1 MLEVGLG
8 AVMAAANAARAAAN
22 AAKSNASAK
31 NTGGGSGGSRSS
43 GGGGSGGGGNGPI
56 GSYAGQGNGGGVL
69 VRGSDGK
76 ATEHGYVD
84 SSGNPVV
91 YNVSNGIVSVEGK
104 DSSSG
109 GGFGNIGLSGQ
120 TLTDAGVEGVKEQM
134 AKNSKAW
141 HETTDPAA
149 RAQLHDANVRLSKS
163 IPGYSYN
170 SASGTWGEE
179 DSGSATYQQSSG
191 SGLSLADRLAQR
203 EKLSQMW
210 NQTDDPVARQQLHDA
225 AVRLMEGTGYAY
237 NSQTGQ
243 WYDNNVPDWLT
254 VPVGDEDGYLP
265 GRNPKDNMGTY
276 SNSDERYLNQLK
288 RIQEEQERAQRLAV
302 EQAVAQ
308 VMAQKPLIE
317 QSYDD
322 LAREAYVS
330 NQLAM
335 RDMPQQLA
343 AMGYTGGMTESSL
356 TGLLNTYQNTLSEGE
371 RARYNALLGLENDA
385 ANIQATGDIA
395 IAQNAA
401 QYAQQLADYYQYLQS
416 LQAQQQQF
424 YDSLAYQQQQ
434 DALAQQN
441 YLDAFAYQQQ
451 QDALARGDIDRDWQW
466 TLAQYLRAGG
476 DYSGLEAM
484 GIDTT
489 QIRAY
494 DAAVAAQ
501 NAAKAR
507 SGSGSSRSGS
517 GSKSSSS
524 NNILENLYA
533 IDDEA
538 AAYAYL
544 VSKNLSA
551 TEAENLMSYW
561 EQNKTE
567 QASTQQVYEMI
578 QNWWNRKLSVDGFNQ
593 TVARA
598 IANGWV
604 TEQQV
609 ESWLRAKGL
618 K

>member
-134 AKNSKAW
+134 AKNSKLW

-179 DSGSATYQQSSG
+179 DSASATYQQSSG

-243 WYDNNVPDWLT
+243 WYDNNVPGWLT

-451 QDALARGDIDRDWQW
+451 QDALARGDVEYARQ
-466 TLAQYLRAGG
+466 LEMAQIMAAYG
-476 DYSGLEAM
+476 DYSGYEAL

-489 QIRAY
+489 QMRAY

-507 SGSGSSRSGS
+507 SGSGSGSRSGGS
-517 GSKSSSS
+517 GTKSSGR
-524 NNILENLYA
+524 NTNIDEIGSFRDYDSAVAYMKSAGVPSLTISGMMTQGEWESRKTSYQKSGQGGAAVTQFNSYPEYLTYFVNYA
-533 IDDEA
+533 IQE
-538 AAYAYL
+538 
-544 VSKNLSA
+544 
-551 TEAENLMSYW
+551 
-561 EQNKTE
+561 
-567 QASTQQVYEMI
+567 
-578 QNWWNRKLSVDGFNQ
+578 G
-593 TVARA
+593 
-598 IANGWV
+598 
-604 TEQQV
+604 
-609 ESWLRAKGL
+609 
-618 K
+618 

>member
-1 MLEVGLG
+1 MLGVGLG
-8 AVMAAANAARAAAN
+8 AVMAAANAAKAAAN
-22 AAKSNASAK
+22 AVKSNASAK
-31 NTGGGSGGSRSS
+31 NTGGGSGGSRS
-43 GGGGSGGGGNGPI
+43 SGGGGNGPI

-134 AKNSKAW
+134 AKNSKLW

-179 DSGSATYQQSSG
+179 DSASATYQQSSG

-203 EKLSQMW
+203 EKLSQAW
-210 NQTDDPVARQQLHDA
+210 NQTDDPAARQQLHDA

>member
-1 MLEVGLG
+1 
-8 AVMAAANAARAAAN
+8 MALTDYDRQHLSPSDQAKITEATNDWNRANAAGDEAGKKAAAERAAAVRNN
-22 AAKSNASAK
+22 AGYKTDASGQNATRISS
-31 NTGGGSGGSRSS
+31 SGGSRSS
-43 GGGGSGGGGNGPI
+43 GGGGSGGG
-56 GSYAGQGNGGGVL
+56 SGGG
-69 VRGSDGK
+69 GNSSIG
-76 ATEHGYVD
+76 GGG
-84 SSGNPVV
+84 SSG
-91 YNVSNGIVSVEGK
+91 
-104 DSSSG
+104 DS
-109 GGFGNIGLSGQ
+109 GFGNIGLPGQ

-134 AKNSKAW
+134 AKNSKLW

-243 WYDNNVPDWLT
+243 WYDNNVPGWLT

-517 GSKSSSS
+517 GGSGTKSSGR
-524 NNILENLYA
+524 NTNIDEIGSFRDYDSAVAYMKSAGVPSLTISGMMTQGEWESRKTSYQKSGQGGAAVTQFNSYPEYLTYFVNYA
-533 IDDEA
+533 IQE
-538 AAYAYL
+538 
-544 VSKNLSA
+544 
-551 TEAENLMSYW
+551 
-561 EQNKTE
+561 
-567 QASTQQVYEMI
+567 
-578 QNWWNRKLSVDGFNQ
+578 G
-593 TVARA
+593 
-598 IANGWV
+598 
-604 TEQQV
+604 
-609 ESWLRAKGL
+609 
-618 K
+618 

>member
-104 DSSSG
+104 DSSSDS
-109 GGFGNIGLSGQ
+109 GFGNIGLPGQ

-134 AKNSKAW
+134 AKNSKLW
-141 HETTDPAA
+141 HETTDPTA
-149 RAQLHDANVRLSKS
+149 RAQLHDANVRLAKS
-163 IPGYSYN
+163 IPGYSYH
-170 SASGTWGEE
+170 SASGTWGEDN
-179 DSGSATYQQSSG
+179 DSGSATYQQSSS

-243 WYDNNVPDWLT
+243 WYDNNVPGWLT

-265 GRNPKDNMGTY
+265 GRNPNDNMGTY

-466 TLAQYLRAGG
+466 TLAQYLRAVG

-489 QIRAY
+489 QMRAY

-507 SGSGSSRSGS
+507 SGSGSGSRSGS
-517 GSKSSSS
+517 GSKKSSW
-524 NNILENLYA
+524 NVLDTLYS
-533 IDDEA
+533 IDNEA
-538 AAYAYL
+538 AAYNYL
-544 VSKNLSA
+544 VSRNLSA
-551 TEAENLMSYW
+551 AEVDNYMYYW
-561 EQNKTE
+561 EENQKNK
-567 QASTQQVYEMI
+567 QQSAAQKSTSPQE
-578 QNWWNRKLSVDGFNQ
+578 LSIWDPNYFY
-593 TVARA
+593 
-598 IANGWV
+598 
-604 TEQQV
+604 
-609 ESWLRAKGL
+609 SYFD
-618 K
+618 

>member
-1 MLEVGLG
+1 MGKDIVGYSF
-8 AVMAAANAARAAAN
+8 VDNAGNSIGYETKGGVTTAF
-22 AAKSNASAK
+22 
-31 NTGGGSGGSRSS
+31 GGSSSKGSS
-43 GGGGSGGGGNGPI
+43 
-56 GSYAGQGNGGGVL
+56 
-69 VRGSDGK
+69 
-76 ATEHGYVD
+76 
-84 SSGNPVV
+84 
-91 YNVSNGIVSVEGK
+91 
-104 DSSSG
+104 SSSG
-109 GGFGNIGLSGQ
+109 GSSGSTVRSGQ

-134 AKNSKAW
+134 AKNSKLW
-141 HETTDPAA
+141 HETTDPTA

-179 DSGSATYQQSSG
+179 DSASATYQQSSG

-203 EKLSQMW
+203 EKLSQAW
-210 NQTDDPVARQQLHDA
+210 NQTDDPAARQQLHDA

-243 WYDNNVPDWLT
+243 WYDNNVPET
-254 VPVGDEDGYLP
+254 ERKYIGQSGYLP
-265 GRNPKDNMGTY
+265 GRDPAENAGFY
-276 SNSDERYLNQLK
+276 SGYSTRPSNNYLNQLEK
-288 RIQEEQERAQRLAV
+288 AQEEQARAQELAV
-302 EQAVAQ
+302 KQAVAQ

-401 QYAQQLADYYQYLQS
+401 QYAQQLADYYQYLQT
-416 LQAQQQQF
+416 LQANQQQF

-451 QDALARGDIDRDWQW
+451 QDALNRGDVEYARQ
-466 TLAQYLRAGG
+466 LEMAQIMAAYG
-476 DYSGLEAM
+476 DFSGYEAL

-489 QIRAY
+489 QMRAY
-494 DAAVAAQ
+494 LAAQ
-501 NAAKAR
+501 AVGNVTGAGSRSR
-507 SGSGSSRSGS
+507 SGGGSSRSGS
-517 GSKSSSS
+517 GSKSSGRNTSIDEIGS
-524 NNILENLYA
+524 FRDYDSAVAYMKSAGVPSLTISGMMTQGEWESRKTSYQKSGQGGAAVTQFNSYPEYLTYFVNYA
-533 IDDEA
+533 IQE
-538 AAYAYL
+538 
-544 VSKNLSA
+544 
-551 TEAENLMSYW
+551 
-561 EQNKTE
+561 
-567 QASTQQVYEMI
+567 
-578 QNWWNRKLSVDGFNQ
+578 G
-593 TVARA
+593 
-598 IANGWV
+598 
-604 TEQQV
+604 
-609 ESWLRAKGL
+609 
-618 K
+618 

>member
-1 MLEVGLG
+1 MGKDIVGYSF
-8 AVMAAANAARAAAN
+8 VD
-22 AAKSNASAK
+22 SAGNSIGYETK
-31 NTGGGSGGSRSS
+31 GGVTTAFGGSSSKGSSSSGGGSGGSASRT
-43 GGGGSGGGGNGPI
+43 
-56 GSYAGQGNGGGVL
+56 GQVA
-69 VRGSDGK
+69 SDVG
-76 ATEHGYVD
+76 A
-84 SSGNPVV
+84 
-91 YNVSNGIVSVEGK
+91 
-104 DSSSG
+104 
-109 GGFGNIGLSGQ
+109 
-120 TLTDAGVEGVKEQM
+120 EGVKEQM
-134 AKNSKAW
+134 AKNSKLW
-141 HETTDPAA
+141 HETTDPTA
-149 RAQLHDANVRLSKS
+149 RAQLHDANVRLAKS

-170 SASGTWGEE
+170 SASGTWGEDN
-179 DSGSATYQQSSG
+179 DSGSATYQQSSS

-243 WYDNNVPDWLT
+243 WYDNNVPET
-254 VPVGDEDGYLP
+254 EKKYIGQTGYLP
-265 GRNPKDNMGTY
+265 ARDPAENAGSY
-276 SNSDERYLNQLK
+276 SNSNDRYLNQLK
-288 RIQEEQERAQRLAV
+288 KIQDEQTRAQELAV
-302 EQAVAQ
+302 KQAVAQ

-466 TLAQYLRAGG
+466 TLAQYLRAVG

-489 QIRAY
+489 QMRAY

-507 SGSGSSRSGS
+507 SGSGSGSRSGS
-517 GSKSSSS
+517 GSKKSSW
-524 NNILENLYA
+524 NVLDTLYS
-533 IDDEA
+533 IDNEA
-538 AAYAYL
+538 AAYNYL
-544 VSKNLSA
+544 VSRNLSA
-551 TEAENLMSYW
+551 AEVDNYMYYW
-561 EQNKTE
+561 EENQKNK
-567 QASTQQVYEMI
+567 QQSAAQKSTSPQE
-578 QNWWNRKLSVDGFNQ
+578 LSIWDPNYFY
-593 TVARA
+593 
-598 IANGWV
+598 
-604 TEQQV
+604 
-609 ESWLRAKGL
+609 SYFD
-618 K
+618 

>member
-1 MLEVGLG
+1 MGKDIVGYSF
-8 AVMAAANAARAAAN
+8 VD
-22 AAKSNASAK
+22 SAGNSIGYETK
-31 NTGGGSGGSRSS
+31 GGVTTAFGGSSSKGSSSSGGGSGGSASRT
-43 GGGGSGGGGNGPI
+43 
-56 GSYAGQGNGGGVL
+56 GQVA
-69 VRGSDGK
+69 SDVG
-76 ATEHGYVD
+76 A
-84 SSGNPVV
+84 
-91 YNVSNGIVSVEGK
+91 
-104 DSSSG
+104 
-109 GGFGNIGLSGQ
+109 
-120 TLTDAGVEGVKEQM
+120 EGVKEQM
-134 AKNSKAW
+134 AKNSKLW
-141 HETTDPAA
+141 HETTDPTA
-149 RAQLHDANVRLSKS
+149 RAQLHDANVRLAKS
-163 IPGYSYN
+163 IPGYSYH
-170 SASGTWGEE
+170 SASGTWGEDN
-179 DSGSATYQQSSG
+179 DSGSATYQQSSS

-225 AVRLMEGTGYAY
+225 AARLMEGTGYAY

-265 GRNPKDNMGTY
+265 GRNPKDNMGAY
-276 SNSDERYLNQLK
+276 RNSDERYLNQLK
-288 RIQEEQERAQRLAV
+288 RIQEEQARAQELAV
-302 EQAVAQ
+302 KQAVAQ

-451 QDALARGDIDRDWQW
+451 QDALARGDVEYARQ
-466 TLAQYLRAGG
+466 LEMAQIMAAYG
-476 DYSGLEAM
+476 DFSGYEAL

-489 QIRAY
+489 QMRAY
-494 DAAVAAQ
+494 LAAQ
-501 NAAKAR
+501 AVGNATGTGSRSR
-507 SGSGSSRSGS
+507 SGSYRSGS
-517 GSKSSSS
+517 GSKSSGR
-524 NNILENLYA
+524 NTNIDEIGSFRDYDSAVAYMKSAGVPSLTISGMMTQGEWESRKTSYQKSGQGGAAVTQFNSYPEYLTYFVNYA
-533 IDDEA
+533 IQE
-538 AAYAYL
+538 
-544 VSKNLSA
+544 
-551 TEAENLMSYW
+551 
-561 EQNKTE
+561 
-567 QASTQQVYEMI
+567 
-578 QNWWNRKLSVDGFNQ
+578 G
-593 TVARA
+593 
-598 IANGWV
+598 
-604 TEQQV
+604 
-609 ESWLRAKGL
+609 
-618 K
+618 